1 MNFRNVELMPVG
13 NFLQSLTLPAQ
24 VSRARTKLV
33 VKLQE
38 NVKELAGAERQLVTD
53 FGGEVTQ
60 QGQVS
65 WSADENGNQLIPNGY
80 NDEHAV
86 LLNEQVTIELNQPT
100 LMNAL
105 KEYFAKWD
113 GEVDP
118 QYAEAFD
125 AFFDALET
133 EKEEK

>member
-1 MNFRNVELMPVG
+1 MNFKNVELVSMG
-13 NFLQSLTLPAQ
+13 NFVQSLTLPAQ

-33 VKLQE
+33 AKLQE
-38 NVKELAGAERQLVTD
+38 SVKELAESERALVSD
-53 FGGEVTQ
+53 YGGQVND
-60 QGQVS
+60 QGQVT
-65 WSADENGNQLIPNGY
+65 WNNGVPDEY
-80 NDEHAV
+80 NTEHAV
-86 LLNEQVTIELNQPT
+86 LLNEQITIELNQPT

-133 EKEEK
+133 EEEK

>member
-1 MNFRNVELMPVG
+1 MNFRNVELVSVG

-65 WSADENGNQLIPNGY
+65 WPVDENGNQSIPSGY

-105 KEYFAKWD
+105 KEYFAEWD

-125 AFFDALET
+125 VFFDALET
-133 EKEEK
+133 EEEK

>member
-1 MNFRNVELMPVG
+1 MNFKNAELIQIG
-13 NFLQSLTLPAQ
+13 NFLQTLTLPAQ
-24 VSRARTKLV
+24 ISRARTKLV
-33 VKLQE
+33 KSL
-38 NVKELAGAERQLVTD
+38 NDSLKELSEGERQLVTD
-53 FGGEVTQ
+53 FGGEVTE
-60 QGQVS
+60 QGQIS
-65 WSADENGNQLIPNGY
+65 WTDGVVPDGY

-113 GEVDP
+113 GEIDP

-133 EKEEK
+133 EEEK

>member
-1 MNFRNVELMPVG
+1 MNLTNNALIPVG

-24 VSRARTKLV
+24 ISRARTKLV
-33 VKLQE
+33 KAL
-38 NVKELAGAERQLVTD
+38 NDSLKELSDGERQLVTD
-53 FGGEVTQ
+53 FGGEVTDE
-60 QGQVS
+60 GQIN
-65 WSADENGNQLIPNGY
+65 WPIDENGKSLIPNGY
-80 NDEHAV
+80 DAEHAV
-86 LLNEQVTIELNQPT
+86 LLNEQVTIDLNQPT

-113 GEVDP
+113 GEIDP

-133 EKEEK
+133 EEEN

>member
-1 MNFRNVELMPVG
+1 MNLTNNALIPVG

-24 VSRARTKLV
+24 ISRARTKLV
-33 VKLQE
+33 KAL
-38 NVKELAGAERQLVTD
+38 NDSLKELSDGERQLVTD
-53 FGGEVTQ
+53 FGGEVTDE
-60 QGQVS
+60 GQIN
-65 WSADENGNQLIPNGY
+65 WPIDENGKSLIPNGY
-80 NDEHAV
+80 DAEHAV
-86 LLNEQVTIELNQPT
+86 LLNEQVTIDLNQPT

-113 GEVDP
+113 GEIDP

-133 EKEEK
+133 EEEK

>member
-1 MNFRNVELMPVG
+1 MNLTNNALIPVG

-24 VSRARTKLV
+24 ISRARTKLV
-33 VKLQE
+33 KAL
-38 NVKELAGAERQLVTD
+38 NDSLKELSDGERQLVTD
-53 FGGEVTQ
+53 FGGEVTDE
-60 QGQVS
+60 GQIN
-65 WSADENGNQLIPNGY
+65 WPIDENGKSLIPNGY
-80 NDEHAV
+80 DAEHAV
-86 LLNEQVTIELNQPT
+86 LLNEQVTIDLNQPT

-105 KEYFAKWD
+105 KEYFAEWD

-133 EKEEK
+133 EEEK

>member
-1 MNFRNVELMPVG
+1 MNFTNGTLLSIG

-24 VSRARTKLV
+24 TSRARTKLV
-33 VKLQE
+33 VKMQDALQE
-38 NVKELAGAERQLVTD
+38 LIASEKQLVTD
-53 FGGEVTQ
+53 FGGEVTDK
-60 QGQVS
+60 GQIN
-65 WSADENGNQLIPNGY
+65 WSIDENGKSLIPNGY
-80 NDEHAV
+80 DAEHAV

-100 LMNAL
+100 LTNAL

-113 GEVDP
+113 GEIDP

-133 EKEEK
+133 EEEK

>member
-1 MNFRNVELMPVG
+1 MKFKNVELMPVG

-24 VSRARTKLV
+24 VSRARTKLL

-53 FGGEVTQ
+53 LGGEVTD
-60 QGQVS
+60 QGQIS
-65 WSADENGNQLIPNGY
+65 WSNGVTPDGY

-105 KEYFAKWD
+105 KEYFAEWD

-125 AFFDALET
+125 VFFDALET
-133 EKEEK
+133 EEEN

>member
-1 MNFRNVELMPVG
+1 MNLTNNALIPVG

-24 VSRARTKLV
+24 ISRARTKLV
-33 VKLQE
+33 KAL
-38 NVKELAGAERQLVTD
+38 NDSLKELSDGERQLVTD
-53 FGGEVTQ
+53 FGGEVTDE
-60 QGQVS
+60 GQIN
-65 WSADENGNQLIPNGY
+65 WPINENGQSLIPDEY
-80 NDEHAV
+80 NTEHAV

-133 EKEEK
+133 EEEK

>member
-1 MNFRNVELMPVG
+1 MNFRNVELMLVG
-13 NFLQSLTLPAQ
+13 NFLQSLKLPAQ

-38 NVKELAGAERQLVTD
+38 AVKELAEAERQLVSD
-53 FGGEVTQ
+53 FGGQVTE
-60 QGQVS
+60 QGQVT
-65 WSADENGNQLIPNGY
+65 WTDGKMPDGY

-86 LLNEQVTIELNQPT
+86 LLKEQVTIELNQPT

-113 GEVDP
+113 GEIDP

-133 EKEEK
+133 EEEK